1 MSRIFDVNEI
11 RKDFSIFQNKEVI
24 YFDNSATSQKPY
36 QVLDAVMDFYKNC
49 NANPLRGIYDLAQT
63 ATEKYELEREKVRQF
78 IHAKSADEIIFT
90 RNATESLNLIAYSYG
105 NLVLKPGDEILVS
118 IMEHHSDMLPWQQ
131 AAKRNGAVVKYLEC
145 DQNGKIT
152 TEDLKNAITE
162 RTKIVA
168 VTQVSNVLGVKND
181 IRAFAR
187 ICHEKEII
195 IVADG
200 AQSVPHMP
208 VDVQDLDV
216 DFLAFS
222 GHKMLG
228 PMGIGVLYGK
238 KEYLEKMPPFLTGGE
253 MIESVSRDGAVFAQ
267 PPHKFEA
274 GTVNAGGAAGL
285 AAAIDYLTDIGF
297 EQIQK
302 RENLLT
308 EMLMEE
314 IKKIP
319 FVHVMGSEDPL
330 EHHGIITFTVE
341 GVHPHDVAAIL
352 DADHIAV
359 RAGHHCAQPLMQHMG
374 VMSSTRASLM
384 FYNTENEIEKFI
396 SSLKEIRRKMG
407 YAG

>member
-1 MSRIFDVNEI
+1 MSRVLNVNEI
-11 RKDFSIFQNKEVI
+11 RKDFPIFENRDIV
-24 YFDNSATSQKPY
+24 YLDNSATSQKPS
-36 QVLDAVMDFYKNC
+36 QVIDAVTDFYRSC
-49 NANPLRGIYDLAQT
+49 NANPLRGLYELAQT
-63 ATEKYELEREKVRQF
+63 ATEKYESAREKVRQF
-78 IHAKSADEIIFT
+78 IHARSGNEIIFT
-90 RNATESLNLIAYSYG
+90 RNATESLNLVAYSYG
-105 NLVLKPGDEILVS
+105 DLMLRPGDEILVS

-131 AAKRNGAVVKYLEC
+131 AAKRTGAIVKYLEC
-145 DQNGKIT
+145 DQQGKIT

-162 RTKIVA
+162 HTRIVA

-181 IRAFAR
+181 IRAFAK
-187 ICHEKEII
+187 ICHERGIA

-208 VDVQDLDV
+208 VDVQELDV

-238 KEYLEKMPPFLTGGE
+238 REHLEKMPPFLTGGE
-253 MIESVSRDGAVFAQ
+253 MIESVSREGAVFAQ

-274 GTVNAGGAAGL
+274 GTVNAGGAVGL
-285 AAAIDYLTDIGF
+285 AAAIDYLGNIGF

-302 RENLLT
+302 REDCLTCILLD
-308 EMLMEE
+308 E
-314 IKKIP
+314 IKRIP
-319 FVHVMGSEDPL
+319 YVHVMGSEEPL
-330 EHHGIITFTVE
+330 EHHGIVTFTID

-384 FYNTENEIEKFI
+384 FYNTEEEVERFI
-396 SSLKEIRRKMG
+396 ASLKTIRRKMG
-407 YAG
+407 YAE

>member
-1 MSRIFDVNEI
+1 MSREFDVKEI
-11 RKDFSIFQNKEVI
+11 RKDFPIFQNKEII
-24 YFDNSATSQKPY
+24 YFDSSATAQKPY
-36 QVLDAVMDFYKNC
+36 QVVHAIRDFYEKY
-49 NANPLRGIYDLAQT
+49 NANPLRGLYELGQT
-63 ATEKYELEREKVRQF
+63 ATEIYESARERVRQF
-78 IHAKSADEIIFT
+78 IHAESTEEIIFT
-90 RNATESLNLIAYSYG
+90 RNATESLNLVAYSYG
-105 NLVLKPGDEILVS
+105 DMVLKPGDEILVS
-118 IMEHHSDMLPWQQ
+118 IMEHHSNMLPWQQ
-131 AAKRNGAVVKYLEC
+131 AARRAGAVVKYLKC
-145 DQNGKIT
+145 DSQGKIT
-152 TEDLKNAITE
+152 TEDLENAITE
-162 RTKIVA
+162 HTKIFA

-181 IRAFAR
+181 IKAFAK
-187 ICHEKEII
+187 ICHEHGIT

-238 KEYLEKMPPFLTGGE
+238 KKHLKEMPPFLTGGE

-285 AAAIDYLTDIGF
+285 VAAIDYLENIGF

-302 RENLLT
+302 QENLLT
-308 EMLMEE
+308 EMLLEE

-319 FVHVMGSEDPL
+319 FVHVVGSENPM
-330 EHHGIITFTVE
+330 EHHGIVTFTID

-359 RAGHHCAQPLMQHMG
+359 RAGHHCAQPLMQQMG
-374 VMSSTRASLM
+374 ITSSTRASLM
-384 FYNTENEIEKFI
+384 FYNTEEEVETFI

-407 YAG
+407 YAE

>member
-49 NANPLRGIYDLAQT
+49 NANPLRGLYDLAQT
-63 ATEKYELEREKVRQF
+63 ATEKYELAREKVRQF